1 MRVVL
6 IFDQGLAGAGGKS
19 NPMAP
24 LKAEKGGIGSYLML
38 KPHLDKVDTEV
49 LATLYCGNEYY
60 LAHKKEVILKMAAMV
75 KKLNPDIVICGPCFN
90 YLDYGQMSANIAKVI
105 KEKTDIGAVAMMSS
119 ENSDTIEKFK
129 NDIPIIK
136 MPKKGGTGL
145 NESFDHLIKWMEYYY
160 SNNSDLKELESEI
173 CYN

>member
-1 MRVVL
+1 MRVAL

-90 YLDYGQMSANIAKVI
+90 YLDYGQMSANVAKVI
-105 KEKTDIGAVAMMSS
+105 KEKTDIGAVAMMSI

-145 NESFDHLIKWMEYYY
+145 NESLDHLTKWMDYYY
-160 SNNSDLKELESEI
+160 NNNPGLKELEAKF
-173 CYN
+173 CY

>member
-1 MRVVL
+1 MKVVL

-24 LKAEKGGIGSYLML
+24 LKAERGGIGSYLML
-38 KPHLDKVDTEV
+38 KAHLEKIDADV

-60 LAHKKEVILKMAAMV
+60 LANKKEVILKMTAMV

-90 YLDYGQMSANIAKVI
+90 FLDYAQMSANIAKTV
-105 KEKTDIGAVAMMSS
+105 KEKTGIGSITMMS
-119 ENSDTIEKFK
+119 EDNIETIEKFK
-129 NDIPIIK
+129 KDIPIIR

-145 NESFDHLIKWMEYYY
+145 NESLDHLIKWMDYYY
-160 SNNSDLKELESEI
+160 RNNPDLNKLESVI
-173 CYN
+173 CF